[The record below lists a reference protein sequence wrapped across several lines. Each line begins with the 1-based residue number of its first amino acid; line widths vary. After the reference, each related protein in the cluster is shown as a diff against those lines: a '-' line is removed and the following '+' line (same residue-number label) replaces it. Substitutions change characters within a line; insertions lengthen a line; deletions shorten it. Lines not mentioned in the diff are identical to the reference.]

1 MPAILIFSQ
10 VSPSHSDHFALGLT
24 GRRGQG
30 TLVTESK
37 CEEKAV
43 EEKVMGSSLAI
54 IVLTVTETEL
64 TATLSKWEPAA
75 AWPGLARLPRLTG
88 QGDLCLAT
96 ASSCH

>member
-24 GRRGQG
+24 SRRGQG

-64 TATLSKWEPAA
+64 TATLSRQMGASSS
-75 AWPGLARLPRLTG
+75 LARAGQAAKADRPGRPLPG
-88 QGDLCLAT
+88 HC
-96 ASSCH
+96 